1 MTHYRV
7 LEEKSGHSL
16 VALTLETGR
25 THQIRIHM
33 KYLGFPLI
41 GDYLYNPDMEYITRQ
56 ALHSFRL
63 AFRHPVTG
71 ESMMFE
77 APLPEDMRS
86 VLEERENV

>member
-1 MTHYRV
+1 MSIKISVVTVCYNAGPVIEATIKSV
-7 LEEKSGHSL
+7 LS
-16 VALTLETGR
+16 
-25 THQIRIHM
+25 QN
-33 KYLGFPLI
+33 Y
-41 GDYLYNPDMEYITRQ
+41 PDMEYITRQ